1 MSAAV
6 TGHGHHHWDWG
17 DLSWLRSFL
26 VKASVVTAAII
37 VLGAKLNQQAV
48 IATNDFPR
56 IYRGKSR
63 SHRVVG
69 VPEQATPGTN
79 FGGEVPTARSIC
91 GNHPVDV
98 KIKIYT
104 NSKSSGCETPL
115 YCEKL
120 K

>member
-6 TGHGHHHWDWG
+6 TGHGHHHWDWSH
-17 DLSWLRSFL
+17 LYRFRFFL
-26 VKASVVTAAII
+26 VQASVATAAVI

-69 VPEQATPGTN
+69 ETEQDNPGTN
-79 FGGEVPTARSIC
+79 FGVDVQTARSIF
-91 GNHPVDV
+91 GNLPVDV
-98 KIKIYT
+98 KIKIDT
-104 NSKSSGCETPL
+104 DDKSF
-115 YCEKL
+115 
-120 K
+120 